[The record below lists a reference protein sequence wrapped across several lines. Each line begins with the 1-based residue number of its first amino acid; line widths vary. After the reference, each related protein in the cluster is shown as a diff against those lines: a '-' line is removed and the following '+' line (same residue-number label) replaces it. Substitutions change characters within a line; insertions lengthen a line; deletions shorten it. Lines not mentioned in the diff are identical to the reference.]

1 MYFYHPNT
9 RAASLLIG
17 LLLDPPQRVA
27 GIKDKTRPARKET
40 SIIKG
45 YPLSGMNLKCRP
57 SSCPIFFQSYCNDT
71 LIVGSL
77 LAGIELGARGGQVDY

>member
-1 MYFYHPNT
+1 MSFYHPNS

-27 GIKDKTRPARKET
+27 GIMDRPARKET

-45 YPLSGMNLKCRP
+45 YPLSG
-57 SSCPIFFQSYCNDT
+57 
-71 LIVGSL
+71 
-77 LAGIELGARGGQVDY
+77 IELGARGGKWIINV

>member
-1 MYFYHPNT
+1 MSFYHPNS

-45 YPLSGMNLKCRP
+45 YPLSGMNLRFPC
-57 SSCPIFFQSYCNDT
+57 
-71 LIVGSL
+71 IVGSL

>member
-17 LLLDPPQRVA
+17 LLLDPQRVA
-27 GIKDKTRPARKET
+27 GIKDRPARKET

-45 YPLSGMNLKCRP
+45 YP
-57 SSCPIFFQSYCNDT
+57 QS
-71 LIVGSL
+71 
-77 LAGIELGARGGQVDY
+77 GIELGVEGVSGLLTCNRM